1 MLDFNTFSVSTVFIV
16 ALCVLFIVAL
26 LKGILIVPNRQAN
39 IIERLGKY
47 YATYE
52 SGFHILIP
60 FFDRIAYTFSLKEQV
75 IDAEKQ
81 QCITKDNVQL
91 SIDGVI
97 YLQIITP
104 DKAAY
109 GVEDYTFAAI
119 QLAQTSLRSGIG
131 TMNLDETFENRDR
144 INQIVTEALMKA
156 TSNWGIKVLRYEIKD
171 IIPPQNILIAMNKQ
185 MEAEREKRAQVLTSE
200 GIRDAAINRAE
211 GEKRAQIARAEGD
224 AQAVR
229 LEADAKAYSL
239 EKVGSATKE
248 NLLFIASALEGNAGL
263 TAANLRVAEAYV
275 ASFGSI
281 AKESTTMLLPTNM
294 ADIGAMT
301 ATAMQVL
308 GKFPPIQKG

>member
-1 MLDFNTFSVSTVFIV
+1 MNTFEPSTAILIV
-16 ALCVLFIVAL
+16 LLCMFF
-26 LKGILIVPNRQAN
+26 GILIYKSVVIIPNKQAN
-39 IIERLGKY
+39 VIERLGKF

-60 FFDRIAYTFSLKEQV
+60 FLDKIAYIFSLKEQV

-97 YLQIITP
+97 YLQIVTP

-156 TSNWGIKVLRYEIKD
+156 TENWGIKVLRYEIKD

-211 GEKRAQIARAEGD
+211 GEKRAQIAKAEGE
-224 AQAVR
+224 AAAVR
-229 LEADAKAYSL
+229 LEADARAYSL
-239 EKVGSATKE
+239 EKVGIATKE
-248 NLLFIASALEGNAGL
+248 NLLSIASALEGGSGL

-275 ASFGSI
+275 NSFGNI

-308 GKFPPIQKG
+308 GKVQK

>member
-1 MLDFNTFSVSTVFIV
+1 MSDFNPMST
-16 ALCVLFIVAL
+16 LFIVLFL
-26 LKGILIVPNRQAN
+26 LLIGITLYKSVVIIPNKQAN
-39 IIERLGKY
+39 VIERLGKY
-47 YATYE
+47 FATYE
-52 SGFHILIP
+52 SGFHLLIP
-60 FFDRIAYTFSLKEQV
+60 FLDKIAYVFSLKEQV

-97 YLQIITP
+97 YLQIVTP

-156 TSNWGIKVLRYEIKD
+156 TENWGIKVLRYEIKD
-171 IIPPQNILIAMNKQ
+171 IIPPQNILMAMNKQ

-200 GIRDAAINRAE
+200 GIRDAAINQAE
-211 GEKRAQIARAEGD
+211 GEKRAQIAKAEG
-224 AQAVR
+224 AAAAVR
-229 LEADAKAYSL
+229 LDADAKAYSL
-239 EKVGSATKE
+239 EKVGLATRE
-248 NLLFIASALEGNAGL
+248 NLVFIASALEGESGL

-275 ASFGSI
+275 NSFGNI

-294 ADIGAMT
+294 ADIGAVT

-308 GKFPPIQKG
+308 GKMRKEG

>member
-1 MLDFNTFSVSTVFIV
+1 MYDANVFSFAFPILVGLFFVV
-16 ALCVLFIVAL
+16 VLIKSVV
-26 LKGILIVPNRQAN
+26 IIPNKQAN
-39 IIERLGKY
+39 VIERLGKY

-60 FFDRIAYTFSLKEQV
+60 FLDKIAYVFSLKEKV
-75 IDAEKQ
+75 IDTEKQ

-109 GVEDYTFAAI
+109 GVEDYAFAAI

-144 INQIVTEALMKA
+144 INQIVTEALMRA
-156 TSNWGIKVLRYEIKD
+156 TENWGIKVLRYEIKD
-171 IIPPQNILIAMNKQ
+171 IIPPQNILVAMNKQ

-200 GIRDAAINRAE
+200 GIRDAAINTAE
-211 GEKRAQIARAEGD
+211 GEKRAQIAKAEGE
-224 AQAVR
+224 AAAVR

-239 EKVGSATKE
+239 ATVGLATKE
-248 NLLFIASALEGNAGL
+248 NLTSIASALEGESGL

-275 ASFGSI
+275 QSFSNI
-281 AKESTTMLLPTNM
+281 AKESTTLILPSNL
-294 ADIGAMT
+294 ADIGTVT

-308 GKFPPIQKG
+308 SKLPK

>member
-1 MLDFNTFSVSTVFIV
+1 MFDPNLIGTLFPVLVGVFFV
-16 ALCVLFIVAL
+16 VVLFKSVVI
-26 LKGILIVPNRQAN
+26 IPNRQAN
-39 IIERLGKY
+39 VIERLGKF

-60 FFDRIAYTFSLKEQV
+60 FLDKIAYVFSLKEQV

-97 YLQIITP
+97 YLQIVTP

-156 TSNWGIKVLRYEIKD
+156 TENWGIKVLRYEIKD
-171 IIPPQNILIAMNKQ
+171 IIPPQNILMAMNKQ

-200 GIRDAAINRAE
+200 GIRDAAINQAE
-211 GEKRAQIARAEGD
+211 GEKRAQIAKAEGE
-224 AQAVR
+224 AAAVR

-239 EKVGSATKE
+239 ETVGLATKQ
-248 NLLFIASALEGNAGL
+248 NLTSIASALEGESGL

-275 ASFGSI
+275 QSFSNI
-281 AKESTTMLLPTNM
+281 AKTSTTMLLPTNL
-294 ADIGAMT
+294 ADIATVT

-308 GKFPPIQKG
+308 SKLPK

>member
-1 MLDFNTFSVSTVFIV
+1 MNSIDPISTLLTV
-16 ALCVLFIVAL
+16 ALCIFFGVVIYKSVV
-26 LKGILIVPNRQAN
+26 IIPNKQAN
-39 IIERLGKY
+39 VIERLGKF

-60 FFDRIAYTFSLKEQV
+60 FLDKIAYIFSLKEQV

-97 YLQIITP
+97 YLQIVTP

-156 TSNWGIKVLRYEIKD
+156 TENWGIKVLRYEIKD
-171 IIPPQNILIAMNKQ
+171 IVPPQNILMAMNKQ

-211 GEKRAQIARAEGD
+211 GEKRAQIAKAEGE
-224 AQAVR
+224 AAAVR

-239 EKVGSATKE
+239 ETVGLATKQ
-248 NLLFIASALEGNAGL
+248 NLLSIASALEGDSGL

-275 ASFGSI
+275 HSFGNI
-281 AKESTTMLLPTNM
+281 AKESTTLLLPANM
-294 ADIGAMT
+294 VDIGTMT

-308 GKFPPIQKG
+308 GKLQSK

>member
-1 MLDFNTFSVSTVFIV
+1 MFETNPMTTILPVLVGVFFV
-16 ALCVLFIVAL
+16 VVLFKSVVI
-26 LKGILIVPNRQAN
+26 IPNKQAN
-39 IIERLGKY
+39 VIERLGKF

-60 FFDRIAYTFSLKEQV
+60 FLDKSAYVFSLKEQV
-75 IDAEKQ
+75 IDADKQ

-97 YLQIITP
+97 YLQIVTP

-156 TSNWGIKVLRYEIKD
+156 TENWGIKVLRYEIKD
-171 IIPPQNILIAMNKQ
+171 IVPPQNILMAMNKQ

-200 GIRDAAINRAE
+200 GIRDAAINQAE
-211 GEKRAQIARAEGD
+211 GEKRAQIAKAEG
-224 AQAVR
+224 AAAAVR

-239 EKVGSATKE
+239 EKVGLATKD
-248 NLLFIASALEGNAGL
+248 NLISIASALEGESGR

-275 ASFGSI
+275 QSFSNI
-281 AKESTTMLLPTNM
+281 AKESTTLLLPANL
-294 ADIGAMT
+294 ADIGSVT

-308 GKFPPIQKG
+308 SKVPK

>member
-1 MLDFNTFSVSTVFIV
+1 MFSFDPSSLILVVLLCIIFVVIIYKSIV
-16 ALCVLFIVAL
+16 I
-26 LKGILIVPNRQAN
+26 IPNKQAN
-39 IIERLGKY
+39 VIERLGRF

-60 FFDRIAYTFSLKEQV
+60 FLDKIAYIFSLKEQV

-97 YLQIITP
+97 YLQIVTP

-156 TSNWGIKVLRYEIKD
+156 TENWGIKVLRYEIKD
-171 IIPPQNILIAMNKQ
+171 IIPPQNILVAMNKQ

-200 GIRDAAINRAE
+200 GIRDAAINQAE
-211 GEKRAQIARAEGD
+211 GEKRAKIAKAEGE
-224 AQAVR
+224 AAAVR
-229 LEADAKAYSL
+229 LEADAQAYSL
-239 EKVGSATKE
+239 ETVGSATKQ
-248 NLLFIASALEGNAGL
+248 NLLSIGAALEGNSGL

-275 ASFGSI
+275 NSFGNI
-281 AKESTTMLLPTNM
+281 AKESTTILLPANM
-294 ADIGAMT
+294 ADIGAIT
-301 ATAMQVL
+301 ASAMQVL
-308 GKFPPIQKG
+308 GKLQK